1 MEAILSKV
9 IQGVAM
15 NVIGNV
21 VENALN
27 PDDKNVQEQ
36 NDNDRFE
43 TLFSVD
49 SEEEKEE
56 NANPFA
62 KDCDCVE
69 VYGMAGQFVGYM
81 AAGPIGGLLG
91 GLLGPILG
99 SAMDDIKSQIFGG
112 LPGYDQAQEVMNNI
126 SGGLVTTLMSSQG
139 LRANNNIDIADIL
152 SNEEIMQT
160 LINEDTISAFFNN
173 QQNALVA

>member
-9 IQGVAM
+9 IQNVAM

-21 VENALN
+21 VENTLN
-27 PDDKNVQEQ
+27 PDDNNVQEQ
-36 NDNDRFE
+36 NNNDRFE

-49 SEEEKEE
+49 SKEEE

-62 KDCDCVE
+62 KDYDSEE

-81 AAGPIGGLLG
+81 AAGPVGGLLG

-99 SAMDDIKSQIFGG
+99 GVIDDVKSQIFGG

-126 SGGLVTTLMSSQG
+126 SGGLITTLMGSKG
-139 LRANNNIDIADIL
+139 LSANNNIDIADIL
-152 SNEEIMQT
+152 SNEEVMQT
-160 LINEDTISAFFNN
+160 LINEDTISALFNN
-173 QQNALVA
+173 GQNALVA

>member
-9 IQGVAM
+9 IQNVAM

-21 VENALN
+21 VENTLN
-27 PDDKNVQEQ
+27 PDDNNVQEQ
-36 NDNDRFE
+36 NNNDRFE

-49 SEEEKEE
+49 SKEEE

-62 KDCDCVE
+62 KDYDSGE

-81 AAGPIGGLLG
+81 AAGPVGGLLG

-99 SAMDDIKSQIFGG
+99 GVIDDVKSQIFGG

-126 SGGLVTTLMSSQG
+126 SGGLITTLMGSKG
-139 LRANNNIDIADIL
+139 LSANNNIDIADIL

>member
-43 TLFSVD
+43 TLFS
-49 SEEEKEE
+49 
-56 NANPFA
+56 
-62 KDCDCVE
+62 
-69 VYGMAGQFVGYM
+69 
-81 AAGPIGGLLG
+81 
-91 GLLGPILG
+91 
-99 SAMDDIKSQIFGG
+99 
-112 LPGYDQAQEVMNNI
+112 
-126 SGGLVTTLMSSQG
+126 
-139 LRANNNIDIADIL
+139 
-152 SNEEIMQT
+152 
-160 LINEDTISAFFNN
+160 EDG
-173 QQNALVA
+173 

>member
-49 SEEEKEE
+49 GEEEKEE

-62 KDCDCVE
+62 KDYDSGE

-126 SGGLVTTLMSSQG
+126 SGGLVTTLMGSKG
-139 LRANNNIDIADIL
+139 LSANNNIDIADIL